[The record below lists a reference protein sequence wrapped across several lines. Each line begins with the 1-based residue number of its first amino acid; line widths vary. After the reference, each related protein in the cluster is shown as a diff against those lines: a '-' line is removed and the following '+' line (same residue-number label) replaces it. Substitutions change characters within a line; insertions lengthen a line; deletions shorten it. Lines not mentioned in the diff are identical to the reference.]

1 MTENSDFSIL
11 IIDDEIDIVE
21 PLTIYLTNKKYNVTS
36 FTDPRKAL
44 VDLKTNI
51 YDLIFTDLKMPHVK
65 GLDIV
70 KAVRQRNV
78 DTKIVIFTGYAS
90 VDASIE
96 ALKLRVY
103 DFIRKPFVLQDIERV
118 AIHARDQL
126 TLEREKAALNKYID
140 QMYSN
145 ISILCD
151 VSTILYQVSDIDTAL
166 EMVLYTMTDSIG
178 VKQAALLV
186 KEPDRNQFI
195 IQSSKGLNTV
205 LDSKFKFSDQD
216 LINGTPIATEQ
227 PTIIELDGTGI
238 AIGDSVIDSSHQLDK
253 CILIP
258 VRFRDELC
266 GFIGI
271 FKLDDSG
278 PLSLDDKLK
287 LVSILATQVA
297 PIMFSVIKGDR
308 ESVALRS
315 IDKANMDMIE
325 AKMSTARSLK
335 SVISF
340 GLLKISNLWGFS
352 QPDLLEQ
359 FLTGLKEVVQ
369 DEAGIGADH
378 IWLTVDTLLL
388 ILPGIDQVTAEFI
401 CLKLKRKIEEYSNR
415 FNQSEELSVNHTL
428 VFFPEEGDSVS
439 EILLNLWNKFLIE
452 RKKLVS

>member
-11 IIDDEIDIVE
+11 IIDDEIDIIE

-44 VDLKTNI
+44 VNLKTNI

-186 KEPDRNQFI
+186 IYLVRN
-195 IQSSKGLNTV
+195 
-205 LDSKFKFSDQD
+205 
-216 LINGTPIATEQ
+216 
-227 PTIIELDGTGI
+227 
-238 AIGDSVIDSSHQLDK
+238 
-253 CILIP
+253 
-258 VRFRDELC
+258 
-266 GFIGI
+266 
-271 FKLDDSG
+271 
-278 PLSLDDKLK
+278 
-287 LVSILATQVA
+287 
-297 PIMFSVIKGDR
+297 
-308 ESVALRS
+308 
-315 IDKANMDMIE
+315 
-325 AKMSTARSLK
+325 
-335 SVISF
+335 
-340 GLLKISNLWGFS
+340 
-352 QPDLLEQ
+352 
-359 FLTGLKEVVQ
+359 
-369 DEAGIGADH
+369 
-378 IWLTVDTLLL
+378 
-388 ILPGIDQVTAEFI
+388 
-401 CLKLKRKIEEYSNR
+401 
-415 FNQSEELSVNHTL
+415 
-428 VFFPEEGDSVS
+428 
-439 EILLNLWNKFLIE
+439 
-452 RKKLVS
+452 